1 LKDTC
6 KKGGEMLLFKK
17 ILVPLDGSEHSNHAL
32 DKAIQIAK
40 KFDGKITLIHV
51 YPKYPIIVAQGYA
64 YLEII
69 PQLIEAVRKA
79 GTKILVDGQRKVKAT
94 NLKVTTLLKEGH
106 AVNEILKT
114 CKKENF
120 DLIVMGARGISTI
133 KEIFLGSVSHG
144 VAIHSEC
151 PVLII
156 K

>member
-1 LKDTC
+1 
-6 KKGGEMLLFKK
+6 
-17 ILVPLDGSEHSNHAL
+17 
-32 DKAIQIAK
+32 
-40 KFDGKITLIHV
+40 
-51 YPKYPIIVAQGYA
+51 
-64 YLEII
+64 
-69 PQLIEAVRKA
+69 
-79 GTKILVDGQRKVKAT
+79 
-94 NLKVTTLLKEGH
+94 VTTLLKEGH